1 MLSALWL
8 LLPSSLFW
16 QYGHF
21 VAVDPYPFSHL
32 TKQLHRRVKKY
43 CLFMPLLWLQAPAAS
58 YTLLPASI
66 QTQQGMSNPEDGRPG
81 SSSNTR
87 LEGALDTMS
96 SPAHSDIDGWRGP
109 PQFPRPGRGAL
120 MAMHYARVDHVTAIG
135 GDPYWLYYSCATRD
149 CQSWIWCQ
157 KLVMG
162 YTNCTKCG
170 RPWIDSLTRG
180 FVQLAV
186 PADPRRATV
195 PLGSNGLPA
204 QGS

>member
-1 MLSALWL
+1 
-8 LLPSSLFW
+8 
-16 QYGHF
+16 
-21 VAVDPYPFSHL
+21 
-32 TKQLHRRVKKY
+32 
-43 CLFMPLLWLQAPAAS
+43 MPLLWLQAPAAS

-66 QTQQGMSNPEDGRPG
+66 QTQQGMSNPQDGRPG
-81 SSSNTR
+81 SSSRTR
-87 LEGALDTMS
+87 LEEALDTMS

-109 PQFPRPGRGAL
+109 PQFPRPERGVL
-120 MAMHYARVDHVTAIG
+120 LAMHYARVDHVRATG

-149 CQSWIWCQ
+149 CQSWTWCQ
-157 KLVMG
+157 KLVLG

-170 RPWIDSLTRG
+170 RPWNDSLTRG

-195 PLGSNGLPA
+195 PLGANGLPA